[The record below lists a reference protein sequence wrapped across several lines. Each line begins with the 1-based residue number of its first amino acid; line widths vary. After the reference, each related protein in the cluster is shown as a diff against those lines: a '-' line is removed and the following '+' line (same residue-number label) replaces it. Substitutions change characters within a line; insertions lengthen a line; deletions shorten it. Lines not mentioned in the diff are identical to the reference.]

1 MLRVLIAKELHEIM
15 SSTKFV
21 IMVLCVSILCLA
33 TFLNGVN
40 SFIESQE
47 NIKAGIQDSLNNLL
61 KEDSYDNA
69 AMKGYSVYLHL
80 SPLAIY
86 DYGIFRSYGL
96 DSRISNSAISQ
107 LSPNPGIGFQG
118 LNTLGFLDQVTI
130 INSVFSLFA
139 ILFSYNLISGERQQ
153 GMLRIIFAN
162 SVSRNKLLL
171 AKMIGA
177 MLPLWM
183 LVIIP
188 ILLGAISIQ
197 LFAGVNF
204 DLASLLDLSQLL
216 AVSLLYVST
225 FFLLGLLISCLTR
238 KSFNSFLFSIVVW
251 VLLVIV
257 VPRFAVNIAQM
268 VSPVDSADKIK
279 NEKIAYSADT
289 MKRMGSYYQEYASE
303 NKIKFAGWM
312 MKLRDMMSY
321 AMERMKADNI
331 SFEEKQLRKMKN
343 QRNNFLRR
351 VSLFSIVS
359 PSASYVSA
367 SRRICRTHFEYIDK
381 IEDELDKYRMSYT
394 EYFDGKED
402 PDFFNP
408 TKMME
413 RMGVK
418 FEKGEGGYLKVTSVA
433 NSKAKSL
440 DLSGMPEFSGELKE
454 LEPDFG
460 MLTMEYF
467 TLMLMCLIL
476 ILASVIVFQRYDVR

>member
-1 MLRVLIAKELHEIM
+1 MLKVLIAKELHEIM

-33 TFLNGVN
+33 TFLNGIN

-47 NIKAGIQDSLNNLL
+47 NIKAGIQDSLNNLQ

-69 AMKGYSVYLHL
+69 AMKGYSVYLKL

-86 DYGIFRSYGL
+86 DYGIFRSFGL
-96 DSRISNSAISQ
+96 DSGVSNGTISK
-107 LSPNPGIGFQG
+107 LSSRPGIGFQG

-153 GMLRIIFAN
+153 GMLKMIFAN
-162 SVSRNKLLL
+162 SVSRNKLLF
-171 AKMIGA
+171 AKIFGA
-177 MLPLWM
+177 VLPLWM

-197 LFAGVNF
+197 IFAGVNF
-204 DLASLLDLSQLL
+204 DFAALLDLFQLL

-238 KSFNSFLFSIVVW
+238 RSFNSFLFSIVAW

-257 VPRFAVNIAQM
+257 VPRLAVNLAQM

-279 NEKIAYSADT
+279 NEKIAYQAD
-289 MKRMGSYYQEYASE
+289 MFKRTGKYYQEYAEE
-303 NKIKFAGWM
+303 NKIKYSQFLS
-312 MKLRDMMSY
+312 KIQDMMSY
-321 AMERMKADNI
+321 AMERMNADNI
-331 SFEEKQLRKMKN
+331 SFEEKQLRKMQN
-343 QRNNFLRR
+343 QRNNFLSK

-359 PSASYVSA
+359 PSASYISA
-367 SRRICRTHFEYIDK
+367 SRRICRTHFEFIDK
-381 IEDELDKYRMSYT
+381 IEEELDKYRISYS

-402 PDFFNP
+402 SNYFSPAKIF
-408 TKMME
+408 E
-413 RMGVK
+413 RMGVNFK
-418 FEKGEGGYLKVTSVA
+418 EGEDGYLKVTPIS
-433 NSKAKSL
+433 NSKAKKL

-454 LEPDFG
+454 LEPDYG
-460 MLTMEYF
+460 MLTIEYG
-467 TLMLMCLIL
+467 TLVFMCLL
-476 ILASVIVFQRYDVR
+476 LVLCSVFAFQRYDVR